1 MLINII
7 LIIVVIITG
16 FLLTSYNGFIRLNN
30 KVKESES
37 KIDILLNQRFDLIP
51 NLVECVKGYSKH
63 ESETL
68 EGLTELRS
76 SYKNS
81 DFSVSENEKIDKG
94 FNKFFA
100 IAEAYPDLKANSQ
113 YISLQNSL
121 SEIENKLISARIGY
135 NDSVTKY
142 NNHVETI
149 PSNIIAKIF
158 AFEKKELF
166 KIDQEK
172 RENVKL
178 DFSK

>member
-1 MLINII
+1 MVINICLVALII
-7 LIIVVIITG
+7 LIVIVLIT
-16 FLLTSYNGFIRLNN
+16 YNGFIRLNN

-51 NLVECVKGYSKH
+51 NLVECVKGYSKY

-68 EGLTELRS
+68 EDLTSLRS

-121 SEIENKLISARIGY
+121 SEIENKLIYARIGY

-166 KIDQEK
+166 KIDGEK
-172 RENVKL
+172 RENIKM